1 MLLCLDV
8 GNSQVFGGLFNHQ
21 KDLVLRFRL
30 TSKSNTS
37 DEFGIFLLQV
47 LRENQMNPE
56 EVTKISI
63 CSVVP
68 HLDYSLRSACIK
80 YFSVT
85 PFFIQSGIQ
94 SSVRVDYGNASEL
107 GADRLANAIAAT
119 TLYPNQNLI
128 VIDFGTAITF
138 CAIDANKSYLGGA
151 IYPGFR
157 LLVDTLARNT
167 AKLPVVEVV
176 EVEHAVATT
185 TVQGIQSGIFFGT
198 LGACKE
204 MIHLF
209 RAQTFKDQSVKVL
222 ATGGFSVMF
231 EKYGLYDEHLPDLI
245 LHGIQIATDLNP
257 V

>member
-8 GNSQVFGGLFNHQ
+8 GNSQVFGGLFSRQ
-21 KDLVLRFRL
+21 KELVFRFRL
-30 TSKSNTS
+30 SSKSNTS
-37 DEFGIFLLQV
+37 DEFGIFLSQV
-47 LRENQMNPE
+47 LRENQIDPKQ
-56 EVTKISI
+56 VTKISI

-68 HLDYSLRSACIK
+68 DLDYSLRSACIK
-80 YFSVT
+80 YFSVN

-94 SSVRVDYGNASEL
+94 SPVLVDYANASEL

-138 CAIDANKSYLGGA
+138 CAINQKNVYLGGA
-151 IYPGFR
+151 IYPGLR

-176 EVEHAVATT
+176 PVEQAVATT

-204 MIHLF
+204 MIKLF
-209 RAQTFKDQSVKVL
+209 REQTFKEQPVKVL
-222 ATGGFSVMF
+222 ATGGFSVLF
-231 EKYGLYDEHLPDLI
+231 EKYGIYDAHLPDLI
-245 LHGIQIATDLNP
+245 LYGIQMATDLNA

>member
-21 KDLVLRFRL
+21 KELVLRFRL

-47 LRENQMNPE
+47 LRENQMNPA
-56 EVTKISI
+56 EVTQISI

-85 PFFIQSGIQ
+85 PFFIQSGIK
-94 SSVRVDYGNASEL
+94 SSVRVDYDNASEL

-119 TLYPNQNLI
+119 NLYPNQNLI

-138 CAIDANKSYLGGA
+138 CALDANKSYLGGA
-151 IYPGFR
+151 IYPGLR

-167 AKLPVVEVV
+167 AKLPVVDVV
-176 EVEHAVATT
+176 EVEQAVATT

-204 MIHLF
+204 MIRLF
-209 RAQTFKDQSVKVL
+209 REQTFKDKPVIVL

-231 EKYGLYDEHLPDLI
+231 EKYGVYDVHLPDLI
-245 LHGIQIATDLNP
+245 LHGIQIATDLNSL
-257 V
+257 